1 MFNPVLNPTGRQI
14 DTTKMLNN
22 YTFLDFY
29 KRLRLLALSVYK
41 WENLPES
48 MNERFLEKCLY
59 YQGIACFVHDE
70 KLGFLNLRCLPSEQ
84 LNVYEEALK
93 YTAFSINYNKTFD
106 RDNIVLVRNN
116 YEQLPTDT
124 TIQLF
129 ARRLFE
135 AERTTDVNIKA
146 QKTPVLIK
154 CPEKQRLTL
163 KNLYSQYDGNSPFI
177 FGDKDLDVSEFTVL
191 NTNAPFVAD
200 KLSEYKRNIWN
211 EALTFLGINNVETEK
226 NERLVTDEVNA
237 NNNMI
242 QLAAET
248 MLLTRKQAAE
258 EFNKK
263 YGFNVSVSVRS
274 FKELTDNFNEKEVA
288 NNGEIYD

>member
-29 KRLRLLALSVYK
+29 KRLRLLALSVFK

-200 KLSEYKRNIWN
+200 KLAEYKRNIWN

-274 FKELTDNFNEKEVA
+274 FKELPDNFNEKEVA

>member
-1 MFNPVLNPTGRQI
+1 MFNPVLNPSGRQI

-22 YTFLDFY
+22 YTFLDYY
-29 KRLRLLALSVYK
+29 KRLRLLALSVFK

-59 YQGIACFVHDE
+59 YNGMACFVNDE
-70 KLGFLNLRCLPSEQ
+70 KLGFLNLRCMPSEQ

-93 YTAFSINYNKTFD
+93 YTAFSINYNKTFN
-106 RDNIVLVRNN
+106 RDEIVLVRNN
-116 YEQLPTDT
+116 YEQLPTDL

-129 ARRLFE
+129 ARRLYE
-135 AERTTDVNIKA
+135 AERTTDINIKA

-154 CPEKQRLTL
+154 CLDKQRLTL
-163 KNLYSQYDGNSPFI
+163 KNLYAQYDGNEPFI
-177 FGDKDLDVSEFTVL
+177 FGDKDLEVGEFTVL

-200 KLSEYKRNIWN
+200 KISEYKRNVWN

-237 NNNMI
+237 NNSMI

-263 YGFNVSVSVRS
+263 YGFNVSVSVRA
-274 FKELTDNFNEKEVA
+274 FNDLLTEVEQKEVA
-288 NNGEIYD
+288 GNGEIYN

>member
-200 KLSEYKRNIWN
+200 KLAEYKRNIWN

>member
-29 KRLRLLALSVYK
+29 KRLRLLALSVFK

-200 KLSEYKRNIWN
+200 KLAEYKRNIWN